1 LLGITE
7 NASSFLTLLYA
18 ATYEA
23 YEAAVNKI
31 FAGPRSVGTA

>member
-23 YEAAVNKI
+23 HKAAVNKI
-31 FAGPRSVGTA
+31 FAGRRSPGVA